1 MKVMFEVADFS
12 YKLINANA
20 SVKEY
25 LTFFFF
31 IILLLDNGNNRQH
44 RFFCGSSQVD

>member
-1 MKVMFEVADFS
+1 MKVTFEVADIS

-20 SVKEY
+20 SVKKST
-25 LTFFFF
+25 LRFF
-31 IILLLDNGNNRQH
+31 ILLLDNGNNRQH